1 MASSEKEHP
10 ALGLLT
16 RAHDPSI
23 SSQIFREK
31 VQNRPLLL
39 RPSSPDPREDARS
52 KRQKARLEK
61 AKANRKSRKP
71 RPLTAK
77 RKRELGI
84 YDIPKEQQKYDIYVP
99 IWKLWCAYMREI
111 LGMEKS
117 RYVNAAGVGPLL
129 ASADYHGAM
138 VDVVR
143 CRCVGRVGIRG
154 IVVKDTKFTLEI
166 ITLKNE
172 LKSMSCQF
180 PSPCDCIADILL
192 AVPKEYTVFRFEVPF
207 IEEDNDGDSQ
217 MTESQKPFIFEL
229 HGSQFQKRAAD
240 RAARKFKQHIDPDL

>member
-1 MASSEKEHP
+1 MP
-10 ALGLLT
+10 
-16 RAHDPSI
+16 
-23 SSQIFREK
+23 
-31 VQNRPLLL
+31 
-39 RPSSPDPREDARS
+39 
-52 KRQKARLEK
+52 
-61 AKANRKSRKP
+61 P

-77 RKRELGI
+77 QKRELGV

-99 IWKLWCAYMREI
+99 IWKLWGAYMREI

-166 ITLKNE
+166 ITPKNE
-172 LKSMSCQF
+172 LKT
-180 PSPCDCIADILL
+180 
-192 AVPKEYTVFRFEVPF
+192 VPKEYTVFRFEVPF
-207 IEEDNDGDSQ
+207 VEEDNDGDTQ
-217 MTESQKPFIFEL
+217 MADPQKPFIFEL
-229 HGSQFQKRAAD
+229 HGSQFQNRAAD

>member
-61 AKANRKSRKP
+61 AKANRKSKKP

-77 RKRELGI
+77 QKRELGI

-166 ITLKNE
+166 ITGKNE
-172 LKSMSCQF
+172 LKT
-180 PSPCDCIADILL
+180 
-192 AVPKEYTVFRFEVPF
+192 VPKEYTVFRFEVPF
-207 IEEDNDGDSQ
+207 VEEDNDGDSQ
-217 MTESQKPFIFEL
+217 MTEPQKPFIFEL
-229 HGSQFQKRAAD
+229 HGSQFQNRAAD

>member
-61 AKANRKSRKP
+61 AKANRKSKKP

-77 RKRELGI
+77 QKRELGV

-111 LGMEKS
+111 LGMSKS

-166 ITLKNE
+166 ITPKNE
-172 LKSMSCQF
+172 LKT
-180 PSPCDCIADILL
+180 
-192 AVPKEYTVFRFEVPF
+192 VPKEYTVFRFEVPF
-207 IEEDNDGDSQ
+207 VEEDNDGDSQ
-217 MTESQKPFIFEL
+217 MTEPQKPFIFEL
-229 HGSQFQKRAAD
+229 HGSQFQNRAAD

>member
-61 AKANRKSRKP
+61 AKANRKSKKP

-77 RKRELGI
+77 QKRELGV

-111 LGMEKS
+111 LGMERS

-166 ITLKNE
+166 ITPKNE
-172 LKSMSCQF
+172 LKT
-180 PSPCDCIADILL
+180 
-192 AVPKEYTVFRFEVPF
+192 VPKEYTVFRFEVPF
-207 IEEDNDGDSQ
+207 VESDNDGDTQ
-217 MTESQKPFIFEL
+217 MADPQKPFIFEL
-229 HGSQFQKRAAD
+229 HGSQFQNRAAD

>member
-61 AKANRKSRKP
+61 AKANRKSKKP

-77 RKRELGI
+77 QKRELGV

-99 IWKLWCAYMREI
+99 IWNLWCAYMREI

-138 VDVVR
+138 VDVIR

-166 ITLKNE
+166 ITPRNE
-172 LKSMSCQF
+172 LKT
-180 PSPCDCIADILL
+180 
-192 AVPKEYTVFRFEVPF
+192 VPKENTVFRFEVPF
-207 IEEDNDGDSQ
+207 VEEDNDGDSQ
-217 MTESQKPFIFEL
+217 MADPQKPFIFEL
-229 HGSQFQKRAAD
+229 HGSQFQNRAAD

>member
-1 MASSEKEHP
+1 MTSSEKEHP

-61 AKANRKSRKP
+61 AKANRKSKKP

-77 RKRELGI
+77 QKRELGV

-117 RYVNAAGVGPLL
+117 RYVNATGVGPLL

-166 ITLKNE
+166 ITPKNE
-172 LKSMSCQF
+172 LKT
-180 PSPCDCIADILL
+180 
-192 AVPKEYTVFRFEVPF
+192 VPKEYTVFRFEVPF
-207 IEEDNDGDSQ
+207 VEEDNDGDSQ
-217 MTESQKPFIFEL
+217 MTEPQKPFIFEL
-229 HGSQFQKRAAD
+229 HGSQFQNRAAD

>member
-61 AKANRKSRKP
+61 AKANRKSKKP

-77 RKRELGI
+77 QKRELGI

-166 ITLKNE
+166 ITPKNE
-172 LKSMSCQF
+172 LKT
-180 PSPCDCIADILL
+180 
-192 AVPKEYTVFRFEVPF
+192 VPKEYTVFRFEVPF

-217 MTESQKPFIFEL
+217 MADPQKPFIFEL
-229 HGSQFQKRAAD
+229 HGSQFQNRAAD

>member
-1 MASSEKEHP
+1 MASSEKGHP

-61 AKANRKSRKP
+61 AKANRKSKKP

-77 RKRELGI
+77 QKRELGV

-166 ITLKNE
+166 ITPKNE
-172 LKSMSCQF
+172 LKT
-180 PSPCDCIADILL
+180 
-192 AVPKEYTVFRFEVPF
+192 VPKEYTVFGFEVPF
-207 IEEDNDGDSQ
+207 VEEDNDGDSQ
-217 MTESQKPFIFEL
+217 MAEPQKPFIFEI
-229 HGSQFQKRAAD
+229 HGSQFQNRAAD

>member
-61 AKANRKSRKP
+61 AKANRKSKKP

-77 RKRELGI
+77 QKRELGI

-166 ITLKNE
+166 ITPKNKLKT
-172 LKSMSCQF
+172 
-180 PSPCDCIADILL
+180 
-192 AVPKEYTVFRFEVPF
+192 VPKEYTVFRFEVPF
-207 IEEDNDGDSQ
+207 VEEDNDGDTQ
-217 MTESQKPFIFEL
+217 MADPQKPFIFEL
-229 HGSQFQKRAAD
+229 HGSQFQNRAAD

>member
-61 AKANRKSRKP
+61 AKANRESKKP

-77 RKRELGI
+77 QKRELGV

-166 ITLKNE
+166 ITAKNE
-172 LKSMSCQF
+172 LKT
-180 PSPCDCIADILL
+180 
-192 AVPKEYTVFRFEVPF
+192 VPKEYTVFRFEVPF
-207 IEEDNDGDSQ
+207 VEEDNDGDSQ
-217 MTESQKPFIFEL
+217 MTEPQKPFIFEL
-229 HGSQFQKRAAD
+229 HGSQFQNRAAD

>member
-61 AKANRKSRKP
+61 AKANRKSKKP

-77 RKRELGI
+77 RKRELGV

-111 LGMEKS
+111 LGMSKS

-166 ITLKNE
+166 ITPKNE
-172 LKSMSCQF
+172 LKT
-180 PSPCDCIADILL
+180 
-192 AVPKEYTVFRFEVPF
+192 VPKEYTVFRFEVPF
-207 IEEDNDGDSQ
+207 VEEDNDGDSQ
-217 MTESQKPFIFEL
+217 MTEPQKPFIFEL
-229 HGSQFQKRAAD
+229 HGSQFQNRAAD

>member
-1 MASSEKEHP
+1 MTSSEKEHP

-61 AKANRKSRKP
+61 AKANRKSKKP

-77 RKRELGI
+77 QKRELGV
-84 YDIPKEQQKYDIYVP
+84 YDIPKKQQKYDIYVP
-99 IWKLWCAYMREI
+99 IWKLWCAYLREI

-166 ITLKNE
+166 ITPKNE
-172 LKSMSCQF
+172 LKT
-180 PSPCDCIADILL
+180 
-192 AVPKEYTVFRFEVPF
+192 VPKEYTVFRFEVPF
-207 IEEDNDGDSQ
+207 VEEDNDGDSQ
-217 MTESQKPFIFEL
+217 MTEPQKPFIFEL
-229 HGSQFQKRAAD
+229 HGSQFQNRAAD

>member
-39 RPSSPDPREDARS
+39 RPSSPDTREDARS

-61 AKANRKSRKP
+61 AKANRKSKKP

-77 RKRELGI
+77 QKRELGV

-166 ITLKNE
+166 ITPKNE
-172 LKSMSCQF
+172 LKT
-180 PSPCDCIADILL
+180 
-192 AVPKEYTVFRFEVPF
+192 VPKEYTVFRFEVPF
-207 IEEDNDGDSQ
+207 VEEDNDGDSQ
-217 MTESQKPFIFEL
+217 MTEPQKPFIFEL
-229 HGSQFQKRAAD
+229 HGSQFQNRAAD

>member
-16 RAHDPSI
+16 RAHGPSI

-61 AKANRKSRKP
+61 AKANRKSKKP

-77 RKRELGI
+77 QKRELGV

-166 ITLKNE
+166 ITPKNE
-172 LKSMSCQF
+172 LKT
-180 PSPCDCIADILL
+180 
-192 AVPKEYTVFRFEVPF
+192 VPKEYTVFRFEVPF

-217 MTESQKPFIFEL
+217 MADPQKPFIFEL
-229 HGSQFQKRAAD
+229 HGSQFQNRAAD

>member
-61 AKANRKSRKP
+61 AKANRKSKMP

-77 RKRELGI
+77 QKRELGI

-166 ITLKNE
+166 ITPKNE
-172 LKSMSCQF
+172 LKT
-180 PSPCDCIADILL
+180 
-192 AVPKEYTVFRFEVPF
+192 VPKEYTVFRFEVPF
-207 IEEDNDGDSQ
+207 VEKDNDGDSQ
-217 MTESQKPFIFEL
+217 MAESQKPFIFEL
-229 HGSQFQKRAAD
+229 HGSQFQNRAAD

>member
-61 AKANRKSRKP
+61 AKANRKSKKP

-77 RKRELGI
+77 QKRELGV

-111 LGMEKS
+111 LGMSKS

-166 ITLKNE
+166 ITPKNE
-172 LKSMSCQF
+172 LKT
-180 PSPCDCIADILL
+180 
-192 AVPKEYTVFRFEVPF
+192 VPKEYTVFRFEVPF

-217 MTESQKPFIFEL
+217 MADPQKPFIFEL
-229 HGSQFQKRAAD
+229 HGSQFQNRAAD

>member
-61 AKANRKSRKP
+61 AKANRKSKKP

-77 RKRELGI
+77 QKRELGV

-99 IWKLWCAYMREI
+99 IWNLWCAYMREI

-143 CRCVGRVGIRG
+143 CRCVGRVGIKG

-166 ITLKNE
+166 ITPKNE
-172 LKSMSCQF
+172 LKT
-180 PSPCDCIADILL
+180 
-192 AVPKEYTVFRFEVPF
+192 VPKEYTVFRFEVPF

-217 MTESQKPFIFEL
+217 MADPQKPFIFEL
-229 HGSQFQKRAAD
+229 HGSQFQNRAAD

>member
-1 MASSEKEHP
+1 MAPSEKEHP

-61 AKANRKSRKP
+61 AKANH
-71 RPLTAK
+71 
-77 RKRELGI
+77 
-84 YDIPKEQQKYDIYVP
+84 IPKEQQKYDIYVP

-111 LGMEKS
+111 LGMERS

-166 ITLKNE
+166 ITPKNE
-172 LKSMSCQF
+172 LKT
-180 PSPCDCIADILL
+180 
-192 AVPKEYTVFRFEVPF
+192 VPKEYTVFRFEVPF

-217 MTESQKPFIFEL
+217 MADPQKPFIFEL
-229 HGSQFQKRAAD
+229 HGSQFQNRAAD

>member
-172 LKSMSCQF
+172 LKT
-180 PSPCDCIADILL
+180 
-192 AVPKEYTVFRFEVPF
+192 VPKEYTVFRFEVPF

-229 HGSQFQKRAAD
+229 HGSQFQNRAAD

>member
-39 RPSSPDPREDARS
+39 RPSSPDSREDARS

-61 AKANRKSRKP
+61 AKANRKSKKP

-77 RKRELGI
+77 QKRELGV

-166 ITLKNE
+166 ITPKNE
-172 LKSMSCQF
+172 LKT
-180 PSPCDCIADILL
+180 
-192 AVPKEYTVFRFEVPF
+192 VPKEYTVFRFEVPF
-207 IEEDNDGDSQ
+207 VEKDNDGDSQ
-217 MTESQKPFIFEL
+217 MAESQKPFIFEL
-229 HGSQFQKRAAD
+229 HGSQFQNRAAD

>member
-61 AKANRKSRKP
+61 AKANRKSKKP

-77 RKRELGI
+77 QKRELGV

-166 ITLKNE
+166 ITPKNE
-172 LKSMSCQF
+172 LKT
-180 PSPCDCIADILL
+180 
-192 AVPKEYTVFRFEVPF
+192 VPKEYTVFRFEVPF
-207 IEEDNDGDSQ
+207 VEEDNDGDSQ
-217 MTESQKPFIFEL
+217 MTEPQKPFIFEL
-229 HGSQFQKRAAD
+229 HGSQFQNRAAD

>member
-61 AKANRKSRKP
+61 AKANRKSKKP

-77 RKRELGI
+77 QKRELGV

-172 LKSMSCQF
+172 LKT
-180 PSPCDCIADILL
+180 
-192 AVPKEYTVFRFEVPF
+192 VPKEYTVFRFEVPF
-207 IEEDNDGDSQ
+207 VEEDNDGDSQ
-217 MTESQKPFIFEL
+217 MTEPQKPFIFEL
-229 HGSQFQKRAAD
+229 HGSQFQNRAAD

>member
-61 AKANRKSRKP
+61 AKANRKSKKP

-77 RKRELGI
+77 QKRELGV

-166 ITLKNE
+166 ITPKNE
-172 LKSMSCQF
+172 LKT
-180 PSPCDCIADILL
+180 
-192 AVPKEYTVFRFEVPF
+192 VPKEYTVFRFEVPF
-207 IEEDNDGDSQ
+207 VEEDNDGDTQ
-217 MTESQKPFIFEL
+217 MADPQKPFIFEL
-229 HGSQFQKRAAD
+229 HGSQFQNRAAD
-240 RAARKFKQHIDPDL
+240 RAARKFKQHIDPNL

>member
-77 RKRELGI
+77 QKRELGI

-129 ASADYHGAM
+129 ASADYHGAKI
-138 VDVVR
+138 DVVR

-166 ITLKNE
+166 ITPKNE
-172 LKSMSCQF
+172 LKT
-180 PSPCDCIADILL
+180 
-192 AVPKEYTVFRFEVPF
+192 VPKEYTVFRFEVPF
-207 IEEDNDGDSQ
+207 VEEHNDGDTQ
-217 MTESQKPFIFEL
+217 MADPQKPFIFEL
-229 HGSQFQKRAAD
+229 HGSQFQNRAAD

>member
-61 AKANRKSRKP
+61 AKANRKSKKP

-77 RKRELGI
+77 QKRELGV

-172 LKSMSCQF
+172 LKT
-180 PSPCDCIADILL
+180 
-192 AVPKEYTVFRFEVPF
+192 VPKEYTVFRFEVPF

>member
-61 AKANRKSRKP
+61 AKANRKSKKP

-77 RKRELGI
+77 QKRELGV

-99 IWKLWCAYMREI
+99 IWNLWCAYMREI
-111 LGMEKS
+111 LGMERS

-138 VDVVR
+138 IDVVR

-166 ITLKNE
+166 ITPKNE
-172 LKSMSCQF
+172 LKT
-180 PSPCDCIADILL
+180 
-192 AVPKEYTVFRFEVPF
+192 VPKEYTVFRFEVPF
-207 IEEDNDGDSQ
+207 VEEDNDGDTQ
-217 MTESQKPFIFEL
+217 MADPQKPFIFEL
-229 HGSQFQKRAAD
+229 HGSQFQNRAAD

>member
-1 MASSEKEHP
+1 MASSEIEHP

-61 AKANRKSRKP
+61 AKANRKSKKP

-77 RKRELGI
+77 QKRELGV

-166 ITLKNE
+166 ITPKNE
-172 LKSMSCQF
+172 LKT
-180 PSPCDCIADILL
+180 
-192 AVPKEYTVFRFEVPF
+192 VPKEYTIFRFEVPF
-207 IEEDNDGDSQ
+207 VEEDNDGDTQ
-217 MTESQKPFIFEL
+217 MADPQKPFIFEL
-229 HGSQFQKRAAD
+229 HGSQFQNRAAD